1 VHVAVILFNVFG
13 LVAVPIGALCNWSF
27 VHIGW
32 WRVLHVLSLAAVAVQ
47 AVLGQACFLTVWQN
61 ELSATGQPATPLIV
75 RWVNE
80 VVYWELP
87 IWVFAA
93 LYLLVF
99 AYALALL
106 WLVPTRRPRSKVRS
120 GGERARQLRE
130 SARSSQNFHTAPPA
144 HGSYARSVDGARRRR
159 WWTPAR

>member
-1 VHVAVILFNVFG
+1 MMMMEVVLAVHVAVILFNVFG

-106 WLVPTRRPRSKVRS
+106 WLVPTRRPRSKVR
-120 GGERARQLRE
+120 
-130 SARSSQNFHTAPPA
+130 
-144 HGSYARSVDGARRRR
+144 
-159 WWTPAR
+159 